1 MICSLSMKAVKKEF
15 QKESNFKMS
24 WKAQFL
30 ISLWLKKQNF
40 KVDLIMKESLVEEIE
55 EEESETSDGEVQE
68 TTD

>member
-1 MICSLSMKAVKKEF
+1 
-15 QKESNFKMS
+15 MS

-55 EEESETSDGEVQE
+55 EEE
-68 TTD
+68 